1 MTLYSYYL
9 EQYGDSFKK
18 LGINIPYDLATP
30 PLDIYPEKPINEKD
44 TCTSMFIAA
53 LFTIAR
59 TWKKPR
65 CPTTDE
71 WMKMRY
77 FYRASLVVQ
86 LVESTCNA

>member
-1 MTLYSYYL
+1 MYICGNVTLYSYYL

-71 WMKMRY
+71 WTK
-77 FYRASLVVQ
+77 
-86 LVESTCNA
+86 T